1 MSIVNRDELPVIPD
15 QVTGGFIKTNEH
27 SNELVNKF
35 TNDKNT
41 DELFKLSLE
50 KISYINKKLKL
61 EAVENWYIVDHTA
74 IDTIRYRLS
83 VLNFQLW
90 NILNEINKI

>member
-61 EAVENWYIVDHTA
+61 EAVEN
-74 IDTIRYRLS
+74 
-83 VLNFQLW
+83 
-90 NILNEINKI
+90 